1 MERIERRVISPTLP
15 RPPAPDWPR
24 IARLLLTSRTIDT
37 IEEKELT
44 PAGKVLYQFSAKGHE
59 LAQILLGL
67 SLTHPHDAA
76 AVYYRSRPFMLAAG
90 LTAQEALAAD
100 MAKTGSPSEGRD
112 VGVVYSMPPR
122 NGVTVLPSS
131 GDVGAQYTPAAGW
144 AQAIYY
150 RRHVLDEPEWEGAIA
165 VALGGDGSTA
175 ANGFWAALNIVTTLN
190 LPMLFFIE
198 DNSYA
203 ISVPS
208 LLQTPGKNIAANL
221 AAYSGLH
228 VLDGDG
234 SDPADAAQKIG
245 AAVNYVREEQ
255 RACLLRLRVPRLM
268 GHTFIDD
275 QAYKP
280 ADLRAEEATRDP
292 LPRLR
297 DFVPD
302 LDWGALEKEVE
313 GEVRAAVTAAGAHPE
328 PEPASA
334 ATHLFFDGKPQLVG
348 GLLLEVETRHD
359 SPRSEAER
367 DGASL
372 PDTSGPRINFI
383 DAVRR
388 TLDVE
393 LTLNPRALV
402 FGEDVGVK
410 GGVHGATMDLQHK
423 FGCQRVFDT
432 SLSEEGIIG
441 SAVGLALAGLLPIPE
456 IQFRKYADPA
466 TEQINDCGTL
476 RWRTA
481 GKFAAPMVV
490 RIPVG
495 FGKKT
500 GDPWHS
506 VTGEAIY
513 AHTPGW
519 RLAFP
524 SNAADAVGLLRTA
537 LRGND
542 PTFFFEHRALLDTPP
557 ARRPYSGDDYAL
569 PFGVAATVQA
579 GDALTVVTWGE
590 MVYRCVEAA
599 QVLRPGSGGQV
610 EILDLRTIV
619 PWDREAVLASVKK
632 TGKCLVVHE
641 DTLTGGFAGEIIA
654 VIAQEAFPYL
664 DAPVG
669 RVAAPDVPVP
679 YNPGLMRAVV
689 PSVEAIAAKMAD
701 LLAF

>member
-1 MERIERRVISPTLP
+1 MTPTLP
-15 RPPAPDWPR
+15 HSHPPAPDWPR
-24 IARLLLTSRTIDT
+24 VARLLLTSRTIDT
-37 IEEKELT
+37 LEEKELT
-44 PAGKVLYQFSAKGHE
+44 PAGMVTYQFSAKGHE

-67 SLTHPHDAA
+67 SLTHPHDGA

-90 LTAQEALAAD
+90 LTAQEALSAS

-122 NGVTVLPSS
+122 YGVTVLPSS

-144 AQAIYY
+144 AHAIYY
-150 RRHVLDEPEWEGAIA
+150 RRHVLADQGWEGAIA

-221 AAYSGLH
+221 AAYGGLH

-245 AAVNYVREEQ
+245 AAVNYVREE
-255 RACLLRLRVPRLM
+255 RRPCLLRLRVPRLM

-280 ADLRAEEATRDP
+280 ADLRTEEAARDP
-292 LPRLR
+292 LRRLR
-297 DFVPD
+297 DFLPD
-302 LDWGALEKEVE
+302 LDWDALEKEVE
-313 GEVRAAVTAAGAHPE
+313 GDIRAAVTAAGANPE
-328 PEPASA
+328 PEPASVSA
-334 ATHLFFDGKPQLVG
+334 HLFFDGKPQVIG
-348 GLLLEVETRHD
+348 GLLPEVREMRHD
-359 SPRSEAER
+359 SPRSEAEWIGTSLP
-367 DGASL
+367 GASL
-372 PDTSGPRINFI
+372 PDISGPRLNLI

-388 TLDVE
+388 ALDVE
-393 LTLNPRALV
+393 LSRNPRALV

-410 GGVHGATMDLQHK
+410 GGVHGATLDLQHK

-432 SLSEEGIIG
+432 SLSEEGILG
-441 SAVGLALAGLLPIPE
+441 SAVGMALAGLLPIPE

-466 TEQINDCGTL
+466 AEQINDCGTI

-542 PTFFFEHRALLDTPP
+542 PTFFFEHRALLDTAP
-557 ARRPYSGDDYAL
+557 ARRPYPGDDYVL
-569 PFGVAATVQA
+569 PFGAATTVQG
-579 GDALTVVTWGE
+579 GDSLTVVTWGE
-590 MVYRCVEAA
+590 MVYRCAEAA
-599 QVLRPGSGGQV
+599 QGWPGQI

-664 DAPVG
+664 DAPVS

-679 YNPGLMRAVV
+679 YNLRLMGAVV
-689 PSVEAIAAKMAD
+689 PGVEAIVAKMTD

>member
-1 MERIERRVISPTLP
+1 MERIERIVISPT
-15 RPPAPDWPR
+15 PPAPDWPR

-122 NGVTVLPSS
+122 QGVTVLPSS

-144 AQAIYY
+144 AHAIFY
-150 RRHVLDEPEWEGAIA
+150 RSRTLQEEGWQGAIA
-165 VALGGDGSTA
+165 AALGGDGSVA
-175 ANGFWAALNIVTTLN
+175 ANGFWAALNVVTTLH

-208 LLQTPGKNIAANL
+208 LLQTPGTNIAANL
-221 AAYSGLH
+221 SAYHGLH

-234 SDPADAAQKIG
+234 TDPVEAAQKIT
-245 AAVNYVREEQ
+245 AAADYVREGNGP
-255 RACLLRLRVPRLM
+255 CLLRLSVPRLM

-275 QAYKP
+275 QAYKS
-280 ADLRAEEATRDP
+280 AAKRAEEAARDP
-292 LPRLR
+292 LLRLKNWM
-297 DFVPD
+297 PD
-302 LDWGALEKEVE
+302 LDWEGLEKEVE
-313 GEVRAAVTAAGAHPE
+313 SEVREAALAAMQKPD
-328 PEPASA
+328 PDPASA
-334 ATHLFFDGKPQLVG
+334 PRHIFFEGQPQIVG
-348 GLLLEVETRHD
+348 GLLPEGIAFPHPERTL
-359 SPRSEAER
+359 SGAQAQPKWKSKEA
-367 DGASL
+367 
-372 PDTSGPRINFI
+372 GPRINFL

-388 TLDVE
+388 VLDAE
-393 LTLNPRALV
+393 LALNPRLLV

-410 GGVHGATMDLQHK
+410 GGVHGATLDLQRK
-423 FGCQRVFDT
+423 YGCERVFDT
-432 SLSEEGIIG
+432 SLSEDGIMG
-441 SAVGLALAGLLPIPE
+441 SAVGMALAGLLPVPE

-481 GKFAAPMVV
+481 GKFAAPVVV
-490 RIPVG
+490 RLPVG

-519 RLAFP
+519 RIAFP
-524 SNAADAVGLLRTA
+524 SNAEDAVGLLRSA

-542 PTFFFEHRALLDTPP
+542 PTFFFEHRALLDTVP
-557 ARRPYSGDDYAL
+557 ARRPYPGDDFVI
-569 PFGVAATVQA
+569 PFGAAAVVLA
-579 GDALTVVTWGE
+579 GASLTVVTWGE
-590 MVYRCVEAA
+590 MVYRCLEAA
-599 QVLRPGSGGQV
+599 KSWPGQV
-610 EILDLRTIV
+610 EIIDLRTII

-654 VIAQEAFPYL
+654 AIAEEAFHYL

-669 RVAAPDVPVP
+669 RVAAPDCPVP
-679 YNPGLMRAVV
+679 YSAKLMGAVV
-689 PSVEAIAAKMAD
+689 PSVEAIAARMAD